1 MNIHSYVVQCF
12 EFGLQKNYQ
21 NPLWVCRINYFSCD
35 PQTDLTHFDVTN
47 LLFKEVIMS
56 RKIKQAAVIGSGVM
70 GGGIAALLASAGI
83 KTVLLDI
90 VPFDLTDE
98 EKKDP
103 AARNRFVKAGLD
115 TILKS
120 KPSLLM
126 QKKDAA
132 LISIG
137 NLEDDFDKLAH
148 CDWIIEVVVENL
160 KIKQDL
166 FKRIEPV
173 RKAGSIVSSNT
184 SGIPLKSMSEGLS
197 LEFKQHFLGTHFF
210 NPVRYMHLLE
220 IIKGEE
226 TLAEVIDFVADFGE
240 RILGKGIVWAKDT
253 PNFVGN
259 RIGVQG
265 MVKAMQLMVED
276 GLTIPEVDALFGKAM
291 GRPKTAMFKTSDLVG
306 LDTMGHVAKNT
317 YELVTED
324 EERDSFVIPEFVDK
338 MIEKK
343 LLGKKTKSGFY
354 KTELTPEWKLIR
366 KVINPATLEYED
378 MGKPDFPCLAAAKNA
393 NTLPEKMKAI
403 VYGDD
408 RGSVYAW
415 KAVASQLIYSAN
427 RIPEISDTIVEIDN
441 SMKWGYN
448 FEMGPFET
456 WDAIGVAESVARM
469 EKDGLAVP
477 EKVKKMLAGGNT
489 AFYKTENGKTLFYDF
504 AVDAYKEI
512 SVSKSIISL
521 DACKG
526 AGKLIKTCPSASLID
541 LGDGVFC
548 FEFHTKMN
556 ALNGEILEFMHAVLD
571 YVDAN
576 GTGLVIGNQ
585 AGGMPGAFSA
595 GADLKFMANLAKEKK
610 YTEMDAFLAGGQAGI
625 QRARYASF
633 PVVAAPYGMTL
644 GGGCEICLGADRI
657 VAHAELF
664 MGLVE
669 IGVGLL
675 PGGGGCLNLYKKL
688 TDSIPDAVTDLDL
701 TKFFLP
707 SFMSIAM
714 AKVSMSGAEA
724 RAIGFLG
731 PKDRIVFNRDYQVGE
746 AKKEV
751 LKMLDEGYTP
761 PVKRPLKVAG
771 NAAQGMVNAE
781 LFNMQSAKYVSEY
794 DVFLA
799 RRIAFVISG
808 GDVRVNSLVDE
819 ELILQLERE
828 AFVDFWKQEKTIAR
842 VDHMLKT
849 GKPLRN

>member
-1 MNIHSYVVQCF
+1 
-12 EFGLQKNYQ
+12 
-21 NPLWVCRINYFSCD
+21 
-35 PQTDLTHFDVTN
+35 
-47 LLFKEVIMS
+47 MS

-83 KTVLLDI
+83 KTLLLDI

-103 AARNRFVKAGLD
+103 AARNKIVKAGFD

-126 QKKDAA
+126 QKKDAV

-137 NLEDDFDKLAH
+137 NLEDDFDKLAD
-148 CDWIIEVVVENL
+148 CDWIVEVVVENL

-184 SGIPLKSMSEGLS
+184 SGIPLKSMSEGLT

-220 IIKGEE
+220 VIKGEE
-226 TLAEVIDFVADFGE
+226 TLPEIISFIGDFGE

-265 MVKAMQLMVED
+265 MIKAMQLMMEH
-276 GLTIPEVDALFGKAM
+276 GLTITEVDALFGQAM
-291 GRPKTAMFKTSDLVG
+291 GRPKTAMFKTTDLVG
-306 LDTMGHVAKNT
+306 LDTMSHVAKNT
-317 YELVTED
+317 YDLVTED
-324 EERDSFVIPEFVDK
+324 EERDSFIIPEFVEK
-338 MIEKK
+338 MIEKN

-354 KTELTPEWKLIR
+354 KTDLTPEWKLIR
-366 KVINPATLEYED
+366 KVINPETFEYEEFS
-378 MGKPDFPCLAAAKNA
+378 KPDFPCLAAAKKA
-393 NTLPEKMKAI
+393 KTLSEKMKAI

-408 RGSVYAW
+408 KGSTYAW

-441 SMKWGYN
+441 SMKWGFN

-456 WDAIGVAESVARM
+456 WDAIGVAKSTAKM
-469 EKDGLAVP
+469 EQDNLAVP
-477 EKVKKMLAGGNT
+477 EKVKKMLAAGNST
-489 AFYKTENGKTLFYDF
+489 FYKTENGKTLFYDF
-504 AVDAYKEI
+504 ASEIYKEVA
-512 SVSKSIISL
+512 VSKTIVSL
-521 DACKG
+521 KALKG
-526 AGKLIKTCPSASLID
+526 ADKLIKSCPSASLID
-541 LGDGVFC
+541 LGDGVFNL
-548 FEFHTKMN
+548 EFHTKMN
-556 ALNGEILEFMHAVLD
+556 ALNGEILEFMHETLD
-571 YVDAN
+571 YVDDN
-576 GTGLVIGNQ
+576 GAGLVIGNQ

-595 GADLKFMANLAKEKK
+595 GADLKFMANLAKEKR
-610 YTEMDAFLAGGQAGI
+610 YEDMDAFLAGGQAGM
-625 QRARYASF
+625 QRARYSSF

-688 TDSIPDAVTDLDL
+688 IAGIPDAVTGLDL

-707 SFMSIAM
+707 AFMSIAM
-714 AKVSMSGAEA
+714 AKVSMSAAEA
-724 RAIGFLG
+724 RSNGFLG
-731 PKDRIVFNRDYQVGE
+731 PKDRIVFNRDYQIGE

-751 LKMLDEGYTP
+751 LKMLDEGYAP
-761 PVKRPLKVAG
+761 PIKRQIKVVG

-808 GDVRVNSLVDE
+808 GDVSANSMVDE
-819 ELILQLERE
+819 ELILQLERD